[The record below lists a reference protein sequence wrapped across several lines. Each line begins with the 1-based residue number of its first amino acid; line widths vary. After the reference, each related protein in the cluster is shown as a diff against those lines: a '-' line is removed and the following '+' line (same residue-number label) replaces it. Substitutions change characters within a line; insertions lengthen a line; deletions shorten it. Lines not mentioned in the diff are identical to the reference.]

1 MKNYSFIKQSFQK
14 MYFCVY
20 WQIIM
25 NHFAIYYLSF
35 FLNSL
40 FIFCQYEK
48 DLIAPLEIPFSL
60 SGTFGEPRATHF
72 HLGVDI
78 KTQGKE
84 GWEVKSISSGS
95 VSRIRISLGGYGKA
109 IYVDHPDQTTSVY
122 AHLQKFAP
130 KIESYIKKLQYK
142 NESYTIQKFPKKD
155 ELLIEKGELIGFSGN
170 TGGSSGPHLHFEIRE
185 KKSQKPLNPLL
196 YDLPVHD
203 EQRPQLQKL
212 FIFYPNKNQILPHI
226 EPISLNKTND
236 SIYKTGKIET
246 SGKIGLGIQMFD
258 RQDFSYS
265 MNGVYS
271 TKVIVNGKII
281 SHYEF
286 DQLII
291 DESKKLYNV
300 LDFKNFVQK
309 RLKIFKLFYEDD
321 IKLNFMN
328 SLIED
333 GIFEIELGKS
343 YHILVEVEDFSGNK
357 SIIETYIEG
366 TENSTK
372 QSMLRGELIETDLD
386 YLYSFKNKE
395 VYFPTNT
402 FFDTVKIEII
412 ENEDNIEIGP
422 NFFPIANPYEI
433 KFSLNEK
440 DSLKR
445 IQTFVAKKTK
455 KTLIYLPTQLNKN
468 ILEAKVNELG
478 TYTLARDSLP
488 PTVEPNNF
496 KAEQWLSKFKFLSL
510 KINDDFSGIK
520 KYEGWINGE
529 WVLFEYE
536 PKKKMLTYDLSDLYF
551 ETVKHKLKLEVEDNV
566 GNKKIYQTTFF
577 RKYDLKD

>member
-1 MKNYSFIKQSFQK
+1 
-14 MYFCVY
+14 
-20 WQIIM
+20 M
-25 NHFAIYYLSF
+25 NRFTISYLSF
-35 FLNSL
+35 FISSL
-40 FIFCQYEK
+40 LIFGQYEK

-72 HLGVDI
+72 HLGLDI
-78 KTQGKE
+78 RTQGKE
-84 GWEVKSISSGS
+84 GWEVKSISSGK
-95 VSRIRISLGGYGKA
+95 VSRIRISLGGYGIA
-109 IYVDHPDQTTSVY
+109 IYIDHPDQTTSVY

-130 KIESYIKKLQYK
+130 KIESYIKKFQYA

-185 KKSQKPLNPLL
+185 RKSQKPINPLL

-212 FIFYPNKNQILPHI
+212 FIFFPNKSHILPHI
-226 EPISLNKTND
+226 EAVSLNKTND
-236 SIYKTGKIET
+236 SIYETAKIET

-258 RQDFSYS
+258 RQDSSYS
-265 MNGVYS
+265 RNGIYS

-300 LDFKNFVQK
+300 IDYKNYVQK
-309 RLKIFKLFYEDD
+309 RLKIFKLFYAED

-328 SLIED
+328 SLVEQ
-333 GIFEIELGKS
+333 GIFEIEFGKS
-343 YHILVEVEDFSGNK
+343 YHILIEVQDFSGNK

-366 TENSTK
+366 TKNSLK
-372 QSMLRGELIETDLD
+372 QVKLRGKLIKADED
-386 YLYSFKNKE
+386 YLYSSKNKE

-412 ENEDNIEIGP
+412 ENGDDIEIGP

-445 IQTFVAKKTK
+445 IQTFVAKKLK
-455 KTLIYLPTQLNKN
+455 KSLIYLPTELNKN
-468 ILEAKVNELG
+468 ILIAKVNELG
-478 TYTLARDSLP
+478 TYTFVRDSLA
-488 PTVEPNNF
+488 PTVVPNNF
-496 KAEQWLSKFKFLSL
+496 KPEQWLSKFKFLSL

-520 KYEGWINGE
+520 KYRGSINGE

-536 PKKKMLTYDLSDLYF
+536 PKKKMLTYNFSDKYF
-551 ETVKHKLKLEVEDNV
+551 ENVKHKLKLEVEDNV

>member
-1 MKNYSFIKQSFQK
+1 
-14 MYFCVY
+14 
-20 WQIIM
+20 M
-25 NHFAIYYLSF
+25 NRFTISYLSF
-35 FLNSL
+35 FINSL
-40 FIFCQYEK
+40 LIFGQYEK

-72 HLGVDI
+72 HLGLDI
-78 KTQGKE
+78 RTQGKE
-84 GWEVKSISSGS
+84 GWEVKSISSGR
-95 VSRIRISLGGYGKA
+95 VSRIRVSLGGYGKA
-109 IYVDHPDQTTSVY
+109 IYIDHPDQTTSVY

-130 KIESYIKKLQYK
+130 KIESYIKKFQYA

-185 KKSQKPLNPLL
+185 RKSQKPINPLL

-212 FIFYPNKNQILPHI
+212 FIFFPNKSHILPHI
-226 EPISLNKTND
+226 EAVSLNKTND
-236 SIYKTGKIET
+236 SIYETAKIET

-258 RQDFSYS
+258 RQDLSYS
-265 MNGVYS
+265 RNGVYS
-271 TKVIVNGKII
+271 TKVIVNGKLI

-286 DQLII
+286 DQLLI

-300 LDFKNFVQK
+300 IDYKNYVQK
-309 RLKIFKLFYEDD
+309 RLKIFKLFYAED

-328 SLIED
+328 SLVEH
-333 GIFEIELGKS
+333 GIFEIEFGKS
-343 YHILVEVEDFSGNK
+343 YHILIEVEDFSGNK

-366 TENSTK
+366 TKNTLK
-372 QSMLRGELIETDLD
+372 QVKLRGKLIKADED
-386 YLYSFKNKE
+386 YLYSSKNKE

-412 ENEDNIEIGP
+412 ENGDNIEIGP

-445 IQTFVAKKTK
+445 IQTFIAKKFK
-455 KTLIYLPTQLNKN
+455 KSFIYFPTVLNEN
-468 ILEAKVNELG
+468 ILIAKVKELG
-478 TYTLARDSLP
+478 TYTFVRDSLA
-488 PTVEPNNF
+488 PTVVPNNF
-496 KAEQWLSKFKFLSL
+496 KPEQWLSKFKFLSL

-520 KYEGWINGE
+520 KYRGSINGE
-529 WVLFEYE
+529 WILFEYE
-536 PKKKMLTYDLSDLYF
+536 PKKKMLTYNFSDKYF
-551 ETVKHKLKLEVEDNV
+551 ENVKHKLKLEVEDNV

>member
-1 MKNYSFIKQSFQK
+1 
-14 MYFCVY
+14 
-20 WQIIM
+20 M
-25 NHFAIYYLSF
+25 NRFTISYLSF
-35 FLNSL
+35 FINSL
-40 FIFCQYEK
+40 LIFGQYEK

-72 HLGVDI
+72 HLGLDI
-78 KTQGKE
+78 RTQGKE
-84 GWEVKSISSGS
+84 GWEVKSISSGR

-109 IYVDHPDQTTSVY
+109 IYIDHPDQTTSVY

-130 KIESYIKKLQYK
+130 KIESYIKKFQYA

-185 KKSQKPLNPLL
+185 RKSQKPINPLL

-212 FIFYPNKNQILPHI
+212 FIFFPNKSHILPHI
-226 EPISLNKTND
+226 EAVSLNKTND
-236 SIYKTGKIET
+236 SIYETAKIET

-258 RQDFSYS
+258 RQDSSYS
-265 MNGVYS
+265 RNGIYS

-300 LDFKNFVQK
+300 IDYKNYVQK
-309 RLKIFKLFYEDD
+309 RLKIFKLFYTED

-328 SLIED
+328 SLVEH
-333 GIFEIELGKS
+333 GIFEIEFGKS
-343 YHILVEVEDFSGNK
+343 YHILIEVEDFSGNK

-366 TENSTK
+366 TKNTLK
-372 QSMLRGELIETDLD
+372 QVKLRGKLIKADED
-386 YLYSFKNKE
+386 YLYSSKNKE

-412 ENEDNIEIGP
+412 ENGDNIEIGP

-445 IQTFVAKKTK
+445 IQTFVAKKLK
-455 KTLIYLPTQLNKN
+455 KSLIYLPTELNKN
-468 ILEAKVNELG
+468 ILTAKVNDLG
-478 TYTLARDSLP
+478 TYTFVRDSLA
-488 PTVEPNNF
+488 PTVVPNNF
-496 KAEQWLSKFKFLSL
+496 KPEQWLSKFKFLSL

-520 KYEGWINGE
+520 KYRGSINGE

-536 PKKKMLTYDLSDLYF
+536 PKKKMLTYEFSDKYF
-551 ETVKHKLKLEVEDNV
+551 ENVKHKLKLEVEDNV

>member
-1 MKNYSFIKQSFQK
+1 
-14 MYFCVY
+14 
-20 WQIIM
+20 M
-25 NHFAIYYLSF
+25 NRFTISYLSF
-35 FLNSL
+35 FINSL
-40 FIFCQYEK
+40 LIFGQYEK

-72 HLGVDI
+72 HLGLDI
-78 KTQGKE
+78 RTQGKE
-84 GWEVKSISSGS
+84 GWEVKSISSGR

-109 IYVDHPDQTTSVY
+109 IYIDHPDQTTSVY

-130 KIESYIKKLQYK
+130 KIESYIKKFQYA

-185 KKSQKPLNPLL
+185 RKSQKPINPLL

-212 FIFYPNKNQILPHI
+212 FIFFPNKSHILPHI
-226 EPISLNKTND
+226 EAVSLNKTND
-236 SIYKTGKIET
+236 SIYETAKIET

-258 RQDFSYS
+258 RQDLSYS
-265 MNGVYS
+265 RNGVYS
-271 TKVIVNGKII
+271 TKVIVNGKLI
-281 SHYEF
+281 SHYQF
-286 DQLII
+286 DQLLIE
-291 DESKKLYNV
+291 ESKKLYNV
-300 LDFKNFVQK
+300 IDYKNYVQK
-309 RLKIFKLFYEDD
+309 RLKIFKLFYAED

-328 SLIED
+328 SLVEQ
-333 GIFEIELGKS
+333 GIFEIEFGKS
-343 YHILVEVEDFSGNK
+343 YHILIEVEDFSGNK

-366 TENSTK
+366 TKNTLK
-372 QSMLRGELIETDLD
+372 QVKLRGKLIKADED
-386 YLYSFKNKE
+386 YLYSSKNKE

-412 ENEDNIEIGP
+412 ENGDNIEIGP

-445 IQTFVAKKTK
+445 IQTFIAKKLK
-455 KTLIYLPTQLNKN
+455 KSFIYFPTVLNEN
-468 ILEAKVNELG
+468 ILIAKVKELG
-478 TYTLARDSLP
+478 TYTFVRDSLA
-488 PTVEPNNF
+488 PTVVPNNF
-496 KAEQWLSKFKFLSL
+496 KPEQWLSKFKFLSL

-520 KYEGWINGE
+520 KYRGSINGE

-536 PKKKMLTYDLSDLYF
+536 PKKKMLTYEFSDKYF
-551 ETVKHKLKLEVEDNV
+551 ENVKHELKLEVEDNV

>member
-1 MKNYSFIKQSFQK
+1 
-14 MYFCVY
+14 
-20 WQIIM
+20 M

-142 NESYTIQKFPKKD
+142 NESYIIQKFPKKD

-291 DESKKLYNV
+291 NESKNLFRV
-300 LDFKNFVQK
+300 LDYKNYVQK
-309 RLKIFKLFYEDD
+309 RLKIFKLFYTED

-328 SLIED
+328 SLVEH
-333 GIFEIELGKS
+333 GIFEIEFGKS
-343 YHILVEVEDFSGNK
+343 YHILIEVEDFSGNK

-366 TENSTK
+366 TNNTIK
-372 QSMLRGELIETDLD
+372 QIELRGKLIKPDED
-386 YLYSFKNKE
+386 YLYSSKNKE

-402 FFDTVKIEII
+402 FFDTVKIEIA
-412 ENEDNIEIGP
+412 ENGNDIEIGP

-445 IQTFVAKKTK
+445 IQTFIAKKINK
-455 KTLIYLPTQLNKN
+455 SLIYLPTQLNKN
-468 ILEAKVNELG
+468 SLIAKVNELG
-478 TYTLARDSLP
+478 TFTFVRDSLA
-488 PTVEPNNF
+488 PTVVPNNF
-496 KAEQWLSKFKFLSL
+496 KAEQWLSKYKFLRL

-520 KYEGWINGE
+520 KYRGSINGE

-536 PKKKMLTYDLSDLYF
+536 PKDKMLTYDLCDKNF
-551 ETVKHKLKLEVEDNV
+551 ENVKHKLKIEVEDNV

-577 RKYDLKD
+577 RKYNLKD